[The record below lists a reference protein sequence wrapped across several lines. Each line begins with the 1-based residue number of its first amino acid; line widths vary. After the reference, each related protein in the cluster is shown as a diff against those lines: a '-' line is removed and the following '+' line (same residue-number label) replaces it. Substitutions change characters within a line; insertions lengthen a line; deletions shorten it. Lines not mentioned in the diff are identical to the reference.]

1 MRSKSKYASRCLFH
15 LAWEFFSPLATP
27 NRQHYAALLVLYY
40 RLFQESTFGLERE
53 LVVREFTKYLAIHR
67 DSLAEETDDIH
78 NEDDTIP
85 QEEETPGI
93 LEFNFDAEHESTGSS
108 AVNTNAANRASEKT
122 GRRRLAGWWN
132 ARGFYE
138 NHQYKTVW
146 SKPFLKHLSAKR
158 DWRQNTKAMLLMFI
172 HHSAERQ

>member
-1 MRSKSKYASRCLFH
+1 M
-15 LAWEFFSPLATP
+15 
-27 NRQHYAALLVLYY
+27 LYY

-122 GRRRLAGWWN
+122 GRRRLAG
-132 ARGFYE
+132 
-138 NHQYKTVW
+138 
-146 SKPFLKHLSAKR
+146 
-158 DWRQNTKAMLLMFI
+158 
-172 HHSAERQ
+172 